1 MDPLRILI
9 VDDEEELVSALVE
22 RLNLRGFHAQGFTDG
37 ARALEFLAEGECD
50 VVLLDM
56 KMPGLGG
63 LEVIRRIK
71 DRDPDLQV
79 VLLTGHGSVKSVE
92 EGMALGAFDYLMKP
106 VKIDSLVRVLEA
118 AGGRRDGEDPQGS
131 GGAGG
136 ADMGRSGET
145 DGPAGNDGSIGKDGG
160 KDGPR

>member
-1 MDPLRILI
+1 MEGLRILI

-22 RLNLRGFHAQGFTDG
+22 RLKLRGFRATGVTRGEEALGFL
-37 ARALEFLAEGECD
+37 REEECD
-50 VVLLDM
+50 VVLLDV

-71 DRDPDLQV
+71 ADHPGLEV

-106 VKIDSLVRVLEA
+106 VKIDNLVRVLSA
-118 AGGRRDGEDPQGS
+118 AGRERDDRVPPLEEDQ
-131 GGAGG
+131 
-136 ADMGRSGET
+136 
-145 DGPAGNDGSIGKDGG
+145 
-160 KDGPR
+160 